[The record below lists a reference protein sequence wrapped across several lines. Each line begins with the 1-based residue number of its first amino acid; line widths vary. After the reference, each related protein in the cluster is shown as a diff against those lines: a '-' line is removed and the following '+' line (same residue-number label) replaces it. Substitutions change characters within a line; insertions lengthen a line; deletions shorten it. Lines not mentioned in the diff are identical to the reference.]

1 MPAGSPPARADIPG
15 ELTVTEKVVQ
25 LPAPRTEGQ
34 VSLEKTLLGRRSVR
48 QWADKALKLQD
59 VSQLLWAAQGVTDA
73 RGLRT
78 APSAGAL
85 YPLEIYLVAGH
96 VDRLPAGIYHCRAR
110 QNELSPV
117 SAGDVR
123 KDLYQMSLRQ
133 GAVGSAPV
141 TFAICAVY
149 RRMTGKYGDR
159 GIRYVHMEAGHAAQ
173 NLCLQAVALNLASVA
188 IGAFH
193 DRQVH
198 RLLQLAP
205 DETPLYLISVGTPL

>member
-1 MPAGSPPARADIPG
+1 M
-15 ELTVTEKVVQ
+15 TVTEKVIQ
-25 LPAPRTEGQ
+25 LPGPRTEGP
-34 VSLEKTLLGRRSVR
+34 VSLEKSLLGRRSIR
-48 QWADKALKLQD
+48 HWADGALKLQD

-96 VDRLPAGIYHCRAR
+96 VDRLPAGVYHCRIR

-117 SAGDVR
+117 SAGDAR
-123 KDLYQMSLRQ
+123 KELYQMALRQ
-133 GAVGSAPV
+133 GAVASAPA

-159 GIRYVHMEAGHAAQ
+159 GIRYVHMEAGHSAQ
-173 NLCLQAVALNLASVA
+173 NLSLQAVALNLASVA

-193 DRQVH
+193 DRKVH
-198 RLLQLAP
+198 RLFQLAA
-205 DETPLYLISVGTPL
+205 DETALYLIPVGRPL

>member
-1 MPAGSPPARADIPG
+1 MI
-15 ELTVTEKVVQ
+15 Q
-25 LPAPRTEGQ
+25 LPAPRTDGQ
-34 VSLEKTLLGRRSVR
+34 VSLEKTLLDRRSVR
-48 QWADKALKLQD
+48 DWADTALTLKD
-59 VSQLLWAAQGVTDA
+59 VSQLMWAAQGITDA

-96 VDRLPAGIYHCRAR
+96 VDRLPDGIYHYRVR

-133 GAVGSAPV
+133 GAVGSAPA
-141 TFAICAVY
+141 TFAICAVLQ
-149 RRMTGKYGDR
+149 RMTGKYGDR

-198 RLLQLAP
+198 KLLQLAP
-205 DETPLYLISVGTPL
+205 EETTLYLIAVGTPL